1 MSASDKIRD
10 NVIKQGEKVLRLLDE
25 KDKDSI
31 IAWQIALE
39 DKNIDINKK
48 YYTNEQVA
56 IMKTSFGCFGVVFCL
71 ILFLFLITR
80 PSGWPSECPQYE
92 ACNLPHRKEIYWQQ
106 ACNGKIMDTSLCD
119 KNNITWIAD
128 IGRWKCESFNADSV
142 EFKCKANLQA
152 KESY

>member
-10 NVIKQGEKVLRLLDE
+10 SAIKQGEKVLSLLDE

-48 YYTNEQVA
+48 YYTNEQVSV
-56 IMKTSFGCFGVVFCL
+56 MQTSFGCFSFVFCVIL
-71 ILFLFLITR
+71 ILFLLTR
-80 PSGWPSECPQYE
+80 PSGWPNECPQYE
-92 ACNLPHRKEIYWQQ
+92 ACNLPHREVIHWSKACDGEI
-106 ACNGKIMDTSLCD
+106 KDTSFCSKD
-119 KNNITWIAD
+119 RITWIAD

-152 KESY
+152 KETY